1 MKMLVFIVLL
11 FSLLAGNV
19 FANDYQIT
27 VEITGVTING
37 GNVIIAI
44 YSNENNYKRD
54 IPFRTIILNSQNT
67 VVSDITTLPEGY
79 YLFAVYQ
86 DTNNNNRLDTNLFGF
101 PKEPAGLSNYNGGIP
116 GGFNRHRVLING
128 NNSRIVVNIGNV

>member
-1 MKMLVFIVLL
+1 LL
-11 FSLLAGNV
+11 FFSLLARNV

-27 VEITGVTING
+27 IEITGVTING

-44 YSNENNYKRD
+44 YSNENDYRRD
-54 IPFRTIILNSQNT
+54 IPLRTINLNSQNV
-67 VVSDITTLPEGY
+67 VVSDITALPEGY

-101 PKEPAGLSNYNGGIP
+101 PKEPAGLSNYNGGIS
-116 GGFNRHRVLING
+116 GGFNRHRVLINE

>member
-1 MKMLVFIVLL
+1 MKKLVFVVVV
-11 FSLLAGNV
+11 SLLAGNV

-44 YSNENNYKRD
+44 YSNENDYRRD
-54 IPFRTIILNSQNT
+54 IPFRTINLNSQNT
-67 VVSDITTLPEGY
+67 VVSDITALPEGY

-86 DTNNNNRLDTNLFGF
+86 DTNNNNKLDTNIFGF

-116 GGFNRHRVLING
+116 GGFNKHRVLING
-128 NNSRIVVNIGNV
+128 NNSRIAVNIGNV